1 MLVHVT
7 PPSDDLCH
15 WYRYPDEVLGQVP
28 DDEVKV
34 CPVVL
39 VPVIAG
45 TTVACGGTNPLIT
58 ADVTVAVSTV
68 FTPPTLTRI

>member
-45 TTVACGGTNPLIT
+45 TTVA
-58 ADVTVAVSTV
+58 
-68 FTPPTLTRI
+68 